1 MKLWYIFLCVIL
13 SSCITMRN
21 VSEEYDLAVIDTQF
35 IEEDGHLVKCYV
47 LGDLPFSIKVKKLV
61 RKGGTV
67 VFKAIVYDD
76 EHCCGVPYPTL
87 YQVSAVESKYK
98 VEKVLSAGNIDGII
112 ECTIKC
118 DTPKDAIVLA
128 IDSPGYHGAVYTL
141 RPKV

>member
-1 MKLWYIFLCVIL
+1 
-13 SSCITMRN
+13 MRN

-118 DTPKDAIVLA
+118 DIPKDAIILA